1 MELSEK
7 RKSRALSAELAVI
20 GALLLEPER
29 WGGEVFHKL
38 RAEDFGD
45 ATYRNLYKA
54 ARQIWLDQK
63 PLDAVTLQGAVGK
76 DYTAAIV
83 DAMQLTPTTANTAAY
98 ADIVAQEARL
108 RALQEIGSK
117 LTFLE
122 DLDEAQGLL
131 SKAEN
136 LLTTQDEERVWG
148 YRELLDDFL
157 TRQNGSAP
165 LDYLDW
171 GIPELNENVRISQG
185 RFVILG
191 AQSSTGKTALA
202 LQLAYSVAKSG
213 KRVGFFSYETSHE
226 DAADRIFANTAGVAM
241 SRSKRKQMNQFDAEE
256 IEREW
261 NLSDKISFTLE
272 DSGDWT
278 VDEIR
283 ARTLAQRYEV
293 IFVDYVQIIP
303 GDPKKPRWEVV
314 TDISMKLHRM
324 AQKLRVTVIALSQV
338 TAPEK
343 DSKGKRRVLT
353 KEDLRESQQLANDA
367 EAVLLMELTIPGNYD
382 SERELIIDKNKDGKH
397 GRMWLKFDP
406 DHMRFTPCPQPDH
419 QKKAEYRAK
428 MAKLRKEQK
437 ADRQAEYQQMGLEEL
452 PGGKD
457 DLPF

>member
-20 GALLLEPER
+20 GALCLEPER

-38 RAEDFGD
+38 RPEDFGD

-63 PLDAVTLQGAVGK
+63 PLDPVTLQGAAGK
-76 DYTAAIV
+76 DYGEAIA
-83 DAMQLTPTTANTAAY
+83 DAMQMTPTTENTMAY
-98 ADIVAQEARL
+98 ADIVTHEARL

-117 LTFLE
+117 LTYLD
-122 DLDEAQGLL
+122 DLDAAQGLL

-148 YRELLDDFL
+148 YRDLLDDFL

-202 LQLAYSVAKSG
+202 LQLAYNVAKSG

-261 NLSDKISFTLE
+261 NLCRKIYGNT
-272 DSGDWT
+272 
-278 VDEIR
+278 
-283 ARTLAQRYEV
+283 
-293 IFVDYVQIIP
+293 
-303 GDPKKPRWEVV
+303 
-314 TDISMKLHRM
+314 
-324 AQKLRVTVIALSQV
+324 AQK
-338 TAPEK
+338 
-343 DSKGKRRVLT
+343 
-353 KEDLRESQQLANDA
+353 
-367 EAVLLMELTIPGNYD
+367 
-382 SERELIIDKNKDGKH
+382 H
-397 GRMWLKFDP
+397 CLK
-406 DHMRFTPCPQPDH
+406 
-419 QKKAEYRAK
+419 
-428 MAKLRKEQK
+428 
-437 ADRQAEYQQMGLEEL
+437 
-452 PGGKD
+452 
-457 DLPF
+457 